1 VTPDGFGYDPERGEL
16 WFAGETAEAVWLELE
31 ARRRALALEVERLR
45 SNPTAPP
52 PVADPRLV
60 AGGERLV
67 RALAGAA
74 EAGRRFEAPLRA
86 RVDAGGSRTGD
97 AAGALREL
105 AAREA
110 ELRRGAAEAGERTGA
125 IDVELARLEAEQ
137 SAARRRL
144 EDAGAEPAEGD
155 DREALAE
162 RLVRLERRRE
172 TLGAVNPLAK
182 QEYEEEKERLTELTT
197 QREDL
202 ERSLAEL
209 EKLRN
214 ELSET
219 VERRFDETF
228 AAVQQHFADVAQTL
242 FPGGEGRLRLSE
254 PDEDGPDDG
263 SEPGVEIELRPVG
276 KRVTKLS
283 LLSGGEKALGAISFL
298 FALFLARPC
307 PFYLLDEVEAAL
319 DDTNIGRF
327 VELLRRYADRAQFIV
342 ITHQKRTMEAA
353 DSLYGV
359 TMGADGV
366 SQIVSRRVPRETPVS
381 AVA

>member
-1 VTPDGFGYDPERGEL
+1 MRWRSRSSGCGRIQRLLRPPPIHDWSPGASGSSGRSRE
-16 WFAGETAEAVWLELE
+16 
-31 ARRRALALEVERLR
+31 RRRPVAGSRHRFGRVSTPAARAPATPPAPCASSRRARPSFAAGRPRPANGPLR
-45 SNPTAPP
+45 STSSWPDSRPSNR
-52 PVADPRLV
+52 PR
-60 AGGERLV
+60 AGGW
-67 RALAGAA
+67 
-74 EAGRRFEAPLRA
+74 
-86 RVDAGGSRTGD
+86 S
-97 AAGALREL
+97 
-105 AAREA
+105 
-110 ELRRGAAEAGERTGA
+110 
-125 IDVELARLEAEQ
+125 
-137 SAARRRL
+137 
-144 EDAGAEPAEGD
+144 DAGAQPAEGD

-263 SEPGVEIELRPVG
+263 SEPGSR
-276 KRVTKLS
+276 S
-283 LLSGGEKALGAISFL
+283 SSGPWASG
-298 FALFLARPC
+298 
-307 PFYLLDEVEAAL
+307 
-319 DDTNIGRF
+319 
-327 VELLRRYADRAQFIV
+327 
-342 ITHQKRTMEAA
+342 
-353 DSLYGV
+353 
-359 TMGADGV
+359 
-366 SQIVSRRVPRETPVS
+366 
-381 AVA
+381 